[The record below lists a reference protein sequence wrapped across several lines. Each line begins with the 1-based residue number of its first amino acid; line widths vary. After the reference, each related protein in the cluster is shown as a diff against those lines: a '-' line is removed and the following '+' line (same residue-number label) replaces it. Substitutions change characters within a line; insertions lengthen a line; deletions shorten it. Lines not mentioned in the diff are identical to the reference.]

1 MNEEEKLEKQ
11 PINLNLKLIIL
22 WNFLFSLEHYDSK
35 KSTYENRNI
44 FFENT
49 NFSLEE
55 VYNALT

>member
-22 WNFLFSLEHYDSK
+22 WNFLFLLEHYDSK